1 MSILDVY
8 LKHSCIDFVADRI
21 YLYILFN
28 CYSVSLILKQVIN
41 SISLYLPFEN
51 VIKKF

>member
-1 MSILDVY
+1 MSILEVY
-8 LKHSCIDFVADRI
+8 LKHSCIDFVAESI

-28 CYSVSLILKQVIN
+28 YYSVSFILKQVIN
-41 SISLYLPFEN
+41 SISLYLPLEN